1 MAAQNTRRT
10 ISIDT
15 KIYHRLSD
23 AGKFGESFSELVG
36 RLLDELDTAQ
46 KLQNSE
52 SVRRT
57 RQNEHLEGV
66 LWILDTRNS
75 ISLNDTPNDNIISA
89 KALRVKG
96 ISSSQNKTEFRTRC
110 PQCNSRVIVA
120 ANRGAYFCEAEDR
133 RLHEERCVDRLKKL
147 VDDCNW
153 TEFSS
158 FHSLS
163 YV

>member
-1 MAAQNTRRT
+1 M
-10 ISIDT
+10 
-15 KIYHRLSD
+15 
-23 AGKFGESFSELVG
+23 
-36 RLLDELDTAQ
+36 
-46 KLQNSE
+46 
-52 SVRRT
+52 
-57 RQNEHLEGV
+57 
-66 LWILDTRNS
+66 DTRNS

-120 ANRGAYFCEAEDR
+120 ANRGARDTLDLDGKRHFCEAEDR